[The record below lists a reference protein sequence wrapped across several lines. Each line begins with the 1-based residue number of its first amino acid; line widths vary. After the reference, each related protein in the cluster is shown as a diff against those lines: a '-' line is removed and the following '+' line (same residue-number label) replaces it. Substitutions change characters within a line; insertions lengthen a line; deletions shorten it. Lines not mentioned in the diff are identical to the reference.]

1 MGTFAVSIAALAL
14 SAVNTVG
21 GLVIAYWVA
30 HRDRAHLIIQPS
42 GGYITPSPLSV
53 LSPQPGSY
61 DVKGKRLFTLH
72 VANRGRRPIT
82 ISGGGL
88 KYRTTGV
95 WRLVFWYWRRS
106 PDTKGGLMTSQ
117 HRLPNQ
123 LNEQES
129 MILLGEMKELIEA
142 IAGNLKSAHQLGPAY
157 ATDVTGK
164 EYVARMPRSL
174 WRELARG
181 MKARKDVDG

>member
-1 MGTFAVSIAALAL
+1 MGTFAISVTALVL
-14 SAVNTVG
+14 SAINTVG
-21 GLVIAYWVA
+21 GLLIAWWVA
-30 HRDRAHLIIQPS
+30 HRDRAVLVLKAS
-42 GGYITPSPLSV
+42 GGYITPSPLPL
-53 LSPQPGSY
+53 LSPQAGVY
-61 DVKGKRLFTLH
+61 DVEGKRLFMLQ

-95 WRLVFWYWRRS
+95 WRLVFWYWRRW
-106 PDTKGGLMTSQ
+106 PDTKGGLITSQ

-174 WRELARG
+174 WREMARG